1 MPESIAW
8 RWGAG
13 LPAWTG
19 FPSEPSIRLLG
30 STLCGS
36 LPTAHHVKFFSLVRS
51 SSAAP
56 SIASQMCLKMP
67 ATFWIKDI
75 TGMSIIW
82 FSSSVLSVAPEI
94 AYSLVYVMASH
105 SFFFCNNRNLR
116 RSNLLLFVVN
126 SLIALWPLDSPSSS
140 LHQCFLK
147 HCILRMMF

>member
-19 FPSEPSIRLLG
+19 FPSEPSIRLLR
-30 STLCGS
+30 STLCGA
-36 LPTAHHVKFFSLVRS
+36 LLTAHHVKLFSLAPS

-67 ATFWIKDI
+67 VTFWIKDI

-94 AYSLVYVMASH
+94 AYSWVYLMASR
-105 SFFFCNNRNLR
+105 SFFFCNNRNLCH
-116 RSNLLLFVVN
+116 SNLLLFVIN
-126 SLIALWPLDSPSSS
+126 NPIALWPLDSPSSS
-140 LHQCFLK
+140 LHQCFLTP
-147 HCILRMMF
+147 ILRMMF